1 MNMNFISFEIFSILV
16 VIILMIK
23 TKATSKI
30 IEYSL
35 KNVKVY
41 LAPSDKDY
49 ELLVAL
55 KKNKEQGVN
64 KIYLFT
70 YLNNIF

>member
-1 MNMNFISFEIFSILV
+1 MSMNFISFEIFSILV

-23 TKATSKI
+23 TKATTKI